1 VQHVREGYVNESNLE
16 IETYPATAATNVIR
30 VVGDFCGEGAVRVRR
45 TLAGE
50 LTGSPAV
57 LVLDLSEVAR
67 IDAQG
72 VDALHLAAEL
82 AANEDIGLCLVAP
95 AQGAAKAALD
105 AVESTDTFEIFSSLS
120 EALSD
125 SP

>member
-1 VQHVREGYVNESNLE
+1 MNQNSLE
-16 IETYPATAATNVIR
+16 IETYAATAATNVVR

-45 TLAGE
+45 TLVGE

-67 IDAQG
+67 IDAEG
-72 VDALHLAAEL
+72 VDALHVAAEL
-82 AANEDIGLCLVAP
+82 GANEDIGLCLVAP
-95 AQGAAKAALD
+95 AQGAVKAALD

-120 EALSD
+120 EALGD